1 MSEQKQFFI
10 DSISFHF
17 NLRNP
22 KGEKP
27 TPIYMVIRLEGK
39 QYKYPL
45 GCKIIPSQWDK
56 RKERPFISP
65 YLSELDNRNNFI
77 IINKINLMKTLFFDV
92 KSYICNNQ
100 TDLTDIK
107 KIIDE
112 KLGNGNIMTR
122 KKENVLIELGNLIE
136 AQRMVN
142 ESKKSYLIELRAF
155 STFVKEVKGK
165 TILAWNEI
173 NLSLLCDYEK
183 WLNTR
188 TTKHKIT
195 HELVHLEDNTIIGK
209 KQKIYTILTYADK
222 EGLID
227 MNALSLYKFKN
238 RSKKNHV
245 EENQIYLS
253 DEELNAIRA
262 LNLQDSIEIKA
273 RDLFCFQCEVGQRFE
288 DINGLSNPT
297 IKEDTIKI
305 YQDKG
310 KKFVFA
316 PLTKAAKDLLE
327 KYNGCLPKISI
338 QKINK
343 ILKKILQEAKI
354 DYDVEAVD
362 IRGGNPYHYKAKAW
376 QLVGTHTARRSYI
389 SNSLL
394 KGIDSN
400 IISKSTGHSTDSA
413 FKRYNRISSEEAAK
427 SIVKQQKQCQQETT
441 IQTHNAGFSIPTQYV
456 EEKLFEI
463 ASLKGNNQKQQ
474 HIINQLEQN
483 LKKQKEIADKY
494 KDFADVLTPE
504 EYSDKITELAMD
516 AEMEEVFTEHK
527 RWGE

>member
-27 TPIYMVIRLEGK
+27 TPIYLVIRLEGK

-65 YLSELDNRNNFI
+65 YLSELDNQNNFI
-77 IINKINLMKTLFFDV
+77 IINKMSLVKTLFFDV

-100 TDLTDIK
+100 TDLIGIK

-112 KLGNGNIMTR
+112 KLGKGNRMTR
-122 KKENVLIELGNLIE
+122 KKENALIELGNLIE
-136 AQRMVN
+136 AQRMVK
-142 ESKKSYLIELRAF
+142 ESKKSYLSELNAF

-183 WLNTR
+183 WLNAR

-273 RDLFCFQCEVGQRFE
+273 RDLFCL
-288 DINGLSNPT
+288 NSAT
-297 IKEDTIKI
+297 
-305 YQDKG
+305 
-310 KKFVFA
+310 
-316 PLTKAAKDLLE
+316 LLQ
-327 KYNGCLPKISI
+327 I
-338 QKINK
+338 
-343 ILKKILQEAKI
+343 
-354 DYDVEAVD
+354 
-362 IRGGNPYHYKAKAW
+362 
-376 QLVGTHTARRSYI
+376 
-389 SNSLL
+389 
-394 KGIDSN
+394 
-400 IISKSTGHSTDSA
+400 
-413 FKRYNRISSEEAAK
+413 
-427 SIVKQQKQCQQETT
+427 
-441 IQTHNAGFSIPTQYV
+441 
-456 EEKLFEI
+456 
-463 ASLKGNNQKQQ
+463 
-474 HIINQLEQN
+474 
-483 LKKQKEIADKY
+483 
-494 KDFADVLTPE
+494 
-504 EYSDKITELAMD
+504 
-516 AEMEEVFTEHK
+516 
-527 RWGE
+527 

>member
-77 IINKINLMKTLFFDV
+77 IINKMSLMKTLFFDV

-100 TDLTDIK
+100 TDLIGIK

-112 KLGNGNIMTR
+112 KLGKGNRMTR
-122 KKENVLIELGNLIE
+122 KKENALIELGNLIE
-136 AQRMVN
+136 AQRMVK
-142 ESKKSYLIELRAF
+142 ESKKSYLSELNAF

-183 WLNTR
+183 WLNAR

-238 RSKKNHV
+238 RSKK
-245 EENQIYLS
+245 IMW
-253 DEELNAIRA
+253 
-262 LNLQDSIEIKA
+262 
-273 RDLFCFQCEVGQRFE
+273 
-288 DINGLSNPT
+288 
-297 IKEDTIKI
+297 
-305 YQDKG
+305 
-310 KKFVFA
+310 
-316 PLTKAAKDLLE
+316 
-327 KYNGCLPKISI
+327 
-338 QKINK
+338 
-343 ILKKILQEAKI
+343 KKI
-354 DYDVEAVD
+354 
-362 IRGGNPYHYKAKAW
+362 R
-376 QLVGTHTARRSYI
+376 YI
-389 SNSLL
+389 
-394 KGIDSN
+394 
-400 IISKSTGHSTDSA
+400 
-413 FKRYNRISSEEAAK
+413 
-427 SIVKQQKQCQQETT
+427 
-441 IQTHNAGFSIPTQYV
+441 
-456 EEKLFEI
+456 
-463 ASLKGNNQKQQ
+463 
-474 HIINQLEQN
+474 
-483 LKKQKEIADKY
+483 
-494 KDFADVLTPE
+494 
-504 EYSDKITELAMD
+504 
-516 AEMEEVFTEHK
+516 
-527 RWGE
+527 